1 MIFYKKETEK
11 IELVSR
17 PGYHLLTVWTSGL
30 TYLDGNPKN
39 LCLTWRRKFNCLV
52 VYQKYMFRIFL
63 IKFDNSI
70 SSFHRLEVP
79 EADPKPIS
87 RSPKQIWKQKIH
99 TDSDEPEFKH
109 PSGISKPEPL
119 PLTVGSKANNLQG
132 GLPGS
137 AGLPSHY
144 TQVRHQAPQL
154 TVPVG
159 SVIIVIL

>member
-1 MIFYKKETEK
+1 MEIPRIYVLYGE
-11 IELVSR
+11 
-17 PGYHLLTVWTSGL
+17 
-30 TYLDGNPKN
+30 GNSIAWLSTRN
-39 LCLTWRRKFNCLV
+39 TCWEF
-52 VYQKYMFRIFL
+52 FL
-63 IKFDNSI
+63 IKFDKSI

-159 SVIIVIL
+159 SVIIVVLYLKTFHQSVFCKKNCLKSGWHSHWCIKC

>member
-1 MIFYKKETEK
+1 
-11 IELVSR
+11 
-17 PGYHLLTVWTSGL
+17 
-30 TYLDGNPKN
+30 
-39 LCLTWRRKFNCLV
+39 
-52 VYQKYMFRIFL
+52 MFRIFL

-70 SSFHRLEVP
+70 SFFHRLEVP

-159 SVIIVIL
+159 SVIIVILYLKTFHISVFCKKIASKVGGVMYFH

>member
-1 MIFYKKETEK
+1 M
-11 IELVSR
+11 
-17 PGYHLLTVWTSGL
+17 
-30 TYLDGNPKN
+30 
-39 LCLTWRRKFNCLV
+39 
-52 VYQKYMFRIFL
+52 
-63 IKFDNSI
+63 IKFDKSI

-154 TVPVG
+154 TVAEVCLLEAAACGLPARQ
-159 SVIIVIL
+159 SVLSIKIK

>member
-1 MIFYKKETEK
+1 MEKE
-11 IELVSR
+11 IQF
-17 PGYHLLTVWTSGL
+17 PG
-30 TYLDGNPKN
+30 
-39 LCLTWRRKFNCLV
+39 CLPEIHVQN
-52 VYQKYMFRIFL
+52 FL

-70 SSFHRLEVP
+70 SFFHRLEVP